1 MVYRFRSTGA
11 GKSGGL
17 ADVAKALP
25 QALKALHQQVA
36 IALPAYRSVPGKEDA
51 ELVLETEL
59 THWPHTQYRV
69 LKRDLDGVPIY
80 LIDCPAY
87 FDRPA
92 LYAENNQA
100 YADNGERFGFSLQ
113 RVWTYCRN
121 SVFSLTSFMRMIGT
135 QA

>member
-1 MVYRFRSTGA
+1 MEQFNVWFTVSEVQGLV
-11 GKSGGL
+11 KSGGL

-69 LKRDLDGVPIY
+69 LKRDLDGVP
-80 LIDCPAY
+80 
-87 FDRPA
+87 
-92 LYAENNQA
+92 
-100 YADNGERFGFSLQ
+100 
-113 RVWTYCRN
+113 
-121 SVFSLTSFMRMIGT
+121 
-135 QA
+135 